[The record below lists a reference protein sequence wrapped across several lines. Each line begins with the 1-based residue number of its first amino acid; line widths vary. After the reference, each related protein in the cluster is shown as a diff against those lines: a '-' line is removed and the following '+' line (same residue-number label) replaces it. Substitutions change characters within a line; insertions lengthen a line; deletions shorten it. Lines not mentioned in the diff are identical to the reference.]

1 MIGSRRI
8 TGLYGH
14 AVFAVLTAWALYC
27 WQARTLILDAA
38 FQSFQFIAEG
48 RPVVMVE
55 RFGAA
60 LMQVLPLVFVKADA
74 PLSMVLQA
82 WSAAFVLYHWGLFAV
97 AFHGLKDNKTAI
109 AIAWFALLF
118 TGDCFYWIQ
127 NELLPGISLLLL
139 AVGYLREYSV
149 KKPWQWVILAALMFT
164 LVYIHPLMIFP
175 LGYVALRNDARLNT
189 RAMIGAA
196 GFAALAFAAKY
207 LLQTPNFYDRGMT
220 GQYIR
225 EFHFSLRAFL
235 QSQSL
240 RDFTAHLSQNF
251 LLLLPLLLLISWFYA
266 RRRRYLLLTWLWM
279 AVTGYSFILMQR
291 FLQDDRWYIQESHY
305 QALALFVLVP
315 LVWDLLPEVRWKPW
329 LTGLVMLLTLW
340 RLGSVFILHGQYAE
354 RLQYV
359 RALMYGGKHT
369 LNVIDEAKLDRK
381 KLLMTWGLPYET
393 LQISAL
399 ESPDSIRIIAVTDN
413 ADTFSKAISRDSMT
427 TFLMFPRK
435 AFRDLP
441 QQYYRINPGEGWKP
455 Y

>member
-14 AVFAVLTAWALYC
+14 AVFAVLAAWALYC

-60 LMQVLPLVFVKADA
+60 LIQIFPLVFVKADA

-82 WSAAFVLYHWGLFAV
+82 WSAAFVLYHWGLFAI

-127 NELLPGISLLLL
+127 NELLPGIALLLL
-139 AVGYLREYSV
+139 GIGYLREYSF
-149 KKPWQWVILAALMFT
+149 KRTWHWVVLAALMFT

-175 LGYVALRNDARLNT
+175 LGYVALRNDARLDK
-189 RAMIGAA
+189 RVMLGAGA
-196 GFAALAFAAKY
+196 FALLAFAAKY
-207 LLQTPNFYDRGMT
+207 LLQKPNFYDRGMT
-220 GQYIR
+220 GQYVR
-225 EFHFSLRAFL
+225 EFHFSLSAFL
-235 QSQSL
+235 QSRSL
-240 RDFTAHLSQNF
+240 HDFIAHLSRNF
-251 LLLLPLLLLISWFYA
+251 LLLLPLLLLLSWFYA
-266 RRRRYLLLTWLWM
+266 QQRRFLRLIWLWL
-279 AVTGYSFILMQR
+279 AVTGYTFILMQR

-305 QALALFVLVP
+305 QVLALFILVP
-315 LVWDLLPEVRWKPW
+315 LVWELIPEVRWRPW
-329 LTGLVMLLTLW
+329 LTGLVLLLTLW
-340 RLGSVFILHGQYAE
+340 RLGGIFALHEQYAE

-359 RALMYGGKHT
+359 RALMQGRTQT
-369 LNVIDEAKLDRK
+369 LSVIDEAKLDRK

-399 ESPDSIRIIAVTDN
+399 ESPEAVRIIAVAEN
-413 ADTFSKAISRDSMT
+413 ADSLSKVLPQDSMT

-435 AFRDLP
+435 AFKDLP
-441 QQYYRINPGEGWKP
+441 QQYYRISPGEGWKQ